1 MTTRNLLPDFTTG
14 SIPKHL
20 LEFAAPLFFSNLLQI
35 VYNMVDMVSVGQKIG
50 QSGLSAVSIG
60 GDVSHFL
67 TFFAMGFSSAG
78 QVIISQYVGSK
89 QTEKIGRFIAA
100 MVSALAVSAVL
111 ISGVCLYFRKSIL
124 NLMNTPPEA
133 YSGALA
139 YSTVCMMG
147 LLFIYGYNAMSAI
160 LRGLGDAK
168 HPFIFISI
176 AAVLNV
182 LLDLAFVH
190 MLDMGCEGAAVATVI
205 SQSVSFLLSA
215 VFFIRKRKTFCIQIS
230 LASFREIEK
239 SMLASLFKLGLP
251 MAIKSAAVQLSKLSV
266 NSWINTYGVSISAV
280 SGIGGKINSL
290 SSLVANAANA
300 AGSTI
305 VAQNIGAKKFDR
317 VPKIMGSIAAATLGT
332 AVIMSSVLLFFPK
345 AVFGIFTNE
354 PEVLRYAM
362 EYLPVAVMIFYG
374 TALRSPM
381 NALIDGSGNYKVNFM
396 TALLDGI
403 VMRIGLAVLLGYV
416 LDYGYMGFWMGDV
429 LAGFTPVLIGTVY
442 AVSGKWKKGIVEG

>member
-1 MTTRNLLPDFTTG
+1 MTTRKVLPDFTTG

-20 LEFAAPLFFSNLLQI
+20 LAFAAPLFFSNLLQI
-35 VYNMVDMVSVGQKIG
+35 IYNTVDMVIVGQKIG

-60 GDVSHFL
+60 GDLSHFL
-67 TFFAMGFSSAG
+67 TFLAMGFSSAG
-78 QVIISQYVGSK
+78 QVIISQYVGSG

-100 MVSALAVSAVL
+100 MLSALTVSAVV
-111 ISGVCLYFRKSIL
+111 ISGLCLYFRKPIL

-133 YSGALA
+133 FSGALE

-160 LRGLGDAK
+160 LRGLGDSK
-168 HPFIFISI
+168 HPFLFISI
-176 AAVLNV
+176 AALLNV
-182 LLDLAFVH
+182 VLDLMFVYI
-190 MLDMGCEGAAVATVI
+190 LDMGCKGAAIATVI
-205 SQSVSFLLSA
+205 SQSISFLLSA
-215 VFFIRKRKTFCIQIS
+215 VFFIRKRKTFCVQIS

-239 SMLASLFKLGLP
+239 NMLASLFKLGLP

-280 SGIGGKINSL
+280 SGIGSKINSL

-300 AGSTI
+300 AGSTM
-305 VAQNIGAKKFDR
+305 VAQNIGAKKFER
-317 VPKIMGSIAAATLGT
+317 VPKIMGNIVAATLGA

-354 PEVLRYAM
+354 PEVLKHAM
-362 EYLPVAVMIFYG
+362 EYLPIAVMIFYG
-374 TALRSPM
+374 TALRAPM
-381 NALIDGSGNYKVNFM
+381 NSLIDGSGNYKVNFAS
-396 TALLDGI
+396 ALLDGI

-429 LAGFTPVLIGTVY
+429 LAGFTPVVIGSVY
-442 AVSGKWKKGIVEG
+442 LLSGKWKRRIVE